1 MSSQNFKN
9 HTRLAPI
16 YHFVLFTVLIAII
29 VLTIIIL
36 VKNYQANSDLTQS
49 ILLLMFNMA
58 FIILFIIV
66 RTFPL
71 KAQDRAIRA
80 EENLRY
86 FTLTGKLFDKQ
97 ISIKQIIALR
107 FAPDD
112 ELVELT
118 DRALQE
124 NLSGRAIKQAIKNWR
139 ADNYRI

>member
-80 EENLRY
+80 DENLRY

>member
-139 ADNYRI
+139 ADNYRM